1 MYVNIKDDLNK
12 RKVKKIA
19 KKLYRISKKE
29 DIVVALNKDLTKNE
43 ELTGFINDYG
53 IKILNGK
60 WLFKF
65 LLHDIVDY
73 ICKIEH
79 KIPETQNIAIL
90 INKKD
95 DIIIGQ
101 VLEIA
106 KRVKSLKII
115 SDSINGFGYLEEE
128 LYTEYGIALQITN
141 NKKKSLLHTDIII
154 NFDYDEEQLSKY
166 YTKPGVILV
175 NLQENIELKNFAGIN
190 INDYRIDYDK
200 DNFEMFENEKD
211 FESNVIYESYIYR
224 KDTLPNIQKQLERD
238 NVRLIGLIQDN
249 GKFYLQKSL
258 DKQKILA

>member
-29 DIVVALNKDLTKNE
+29 DIVVALNKTLSQNMELIEIINE
-43 ELTGFINDYG
+43 YG
-53 IKILNGK
+53 IKILNGR

-65 LLHDIVDY
+65 LLYDIVNY
-73 ICKIEH
+73 ICKIEC
-79 KIPETQNIAIL
+79 KILETQNVAIL

-101 VLEIA
+101 IMEIA

-115 SDSINGFGYLEEE
+115 SDFTNGFGYLEEE

-154 NFDYDEEQLSKY
+154 NFDYDGEQLNKY
-166 YTKPGVILV
+166 YTKSGAILV
-175 NLQENIELKNFAGIN
+175 NLQENVELENFVGIN

-200 DNFEMFENEKD
+200 DNFEIFENEKD
-211 FESNVIYESYIYR
+211 FENNIIYESYIYR
-224 KDTLPNIQKQLERD
+224 KDTLLNIQKQLKRD
-238 NVRLIGLIQDN
+238 NVRLVGLIQNN